1 MLFLIDCCGGDM
13 EKTCACCKREF
24 IPRPAVRNQQY
35 CGDPECQKTRK
46 RKWQREKLAKDSA
59 YRDNQASAQREWCS
73 RNKGYWRE
81 YRRRNPTYTE
91 RNRIGQRERNRL
103 RRSVPGIAKM
113 DASGAKNIISSGR
126 YRLVP
131 LCNGV
136 IAKMDALIV
145 QIDVVS
151 RGCSMGVQGR

>member
-1 MLFLIDCCGGDM
+1 MLFLIDCSGGDM
-13 EKTCACCKREF
+13 EKTCVCCKRKF
-24 IPRPAVRNQQY
+24 VPHSRLCNQQY
-35 CGDPECQKTRK
+35 CSRSECQRARK

-59 YRDNQASAQREWCS
+59 YRDNQAAAQREWCS

-81 YRRRNPTYTE
+81 YRRRNPVYTE

-103 RRSVPGIAKM
+103 RRSGPEIAKM
-113 DASGAKNIISSGR
+113 DASGAEHIISSGR

-145 QIDVVS
+145 EIDVVS
-151 RGCSMGVQGR
+151 RGCSMGVQGP

>member
-1 MLFLIDCCGGDM
+1 M
-13 EKTCACCKREF
+13 EKTCACCKRGF
-24 IPRPAVRNQQY
+24 IPRSAVRNQQY
-35 CGDPECQKTRK
+35 CSEPECQKTRK

-59 YRDNQASAQREWCS
+59 YRENQAAAQREWCS
-73 RNKGYWRE
+73 RNKGYWKE
-81 YRRRNPTYTE
+81 YRRRNPAYTE
-91 RNRIGQRERNRL
+91 RNRIRQRERNRL
-103 RRSVPGIAKM
+103 RLSRLGIAKM
-113 DASGAKNIISSGR
+113 DERRGENVIPSGR

-151 RGCSMGVQGR
+151 RGCSMGP